1 MTDYQ
6 PRIYRVIYRSAING
20 RLVKVFMKV
29 PYSGLY
35 AMTETLTRA
44 VANRQVEWYRLDP
57 AKPGEITPKMRAAL
71 KRWPEALGDTVAR
84 TGVNWLS

>member
-35 AMTETLTRA
+35 AMTEVLTRA
-44 VANRQVEWYRLDP
+44 VANRQVAWYRLDP
-57 AKPGEITPKMRAAL
+57 AKPGEITPKVRAAL
-71 KRWPEALGDTVAR
+71 KRWPEALGNTVAK